1 MYKAKFAKYNGNIPF
16 LDFLKSIS
24 INEKAEVLAAIDK
37 FLELK
42 NSNNKIPIK
51 LSKYLVDGIFEIRVK
66 HQNKISRSLYFYE
79 KDKVIVFTNGFTKK
93 TEKVPLSEI
102 KKAIKIKKYQEE

>member
-1 MYKAKFAKYNGNIPF
+1 MYKAKFAEHNGNIPF
-16 LDFLKSIS
+16 LDFLES
-24 INEKAEVLAAIDK
+24 INIEEKAEILASIDK

-42 NSNNKIPIK
+42 NSSNRITIK
-51 LSKYLVDGIFEIRVK
+51 LSKYLMDGIFEIRVK

-79 KDKVIVFTNGFTKK
+79 KDKVIVFTNGFIKK

-102 KKAIKIKKYQEE
+102 RKALKIKKNQEE